1 MANHCAWYRDRY
13 GTQAKY
19 RLSGTF
25 DFAETENFLTRY
37 LTTCPDN
44 RSYDYTTY
52 NFIAKRRPCVVR
64 ARPRRISPLTA
75 RRERHSDAVTWPD
88 CVGHC
93 DSFVALLFV
102 TVGNNWSRRSPWSYA
117 PPRRFPIQR
126 NRACNEFPL
135 DQAKSDDNRVS
146 LVARARRSF
155 SLRGRF
161 VCVRSTSIS
170 AWLSSGP
177 YIGAPLLGRWLTASA
192 AVSASASS
200 SFSRWSRCLKS
211 LRIVGRTVSI
221 IFFFFVCLSRQ
232 AIRAFAS

>member
-1 MANHCAWYRDRY
+1 M
-13 GTQAKY
+13 QAKY

-25 DFAETENFLTRY
+25 DFTETENFLTRY

-75 RRERHSDAVTWPD
+75 RRERHSDAVTWQD
-88 CVGHC
+88 CVDHC

-102 TVGNNWSRRSPWSYA
+102 TVGDNWSRRSPWSYA
-117 PPRRFPIQR
+117 PPRRFPIQLP
-126 NRACNEFPL
+126 ACNEFPL

-221 IFFFFVCLSRQ
+221 IFFPPPLCLLVASSDQ
-232 AIRAFAS
+232 GIRVATAS